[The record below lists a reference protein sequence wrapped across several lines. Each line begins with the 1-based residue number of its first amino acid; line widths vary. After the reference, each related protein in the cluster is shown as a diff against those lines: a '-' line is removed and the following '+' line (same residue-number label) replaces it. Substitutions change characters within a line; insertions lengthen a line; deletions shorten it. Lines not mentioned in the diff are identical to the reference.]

1 MVRVKTWLAPEAALA
16 HGSWVKWIGGASN
29 HDLQGLED
37 QAALATLAGAH
48 CLDIAADLGVITAVK
63 RGIAWALE
71 QGVPRRPWLML
82 SLSDGVDPHFRKAV
96 FDPQLCPSSCPRPC
110 VPVCPA
116 LAIDPSIGVIAN
128 RCYGCGRCLEICPL
142 NLIQEQAVKLEGQQ
156 LVQLLK
162 QAQPDAIEVHTSP
175 GRSQAFAQLL
185 AAISASELSLSLL
198 AVSCGEGREPGQL
211 ALAAYLWQLHGLLTA
226 SNWPWLWQLDGRPMS
241 GDIGAG
247 TAHAAVA
254 LFERLGPFLPPG
266 LIQLAG
272 GTNADSRR
280 RLLKIQLSPR
290 PARGGIAGIA
300 YGGSARALLQPFLVE
315 AERRGQRLLHCPDLW
330 PKAQHS
336 LELLWAC

>member
-1 MVRVKTWLAPEAALA
+1 M
-16 HGSWVKWIGGASN
+16 
-29 HDLQGLED
+29 
-37 QAALATLAGAH
+37 
-48 CLDIAADLGVITAVK
+48 
-63 RGIAWALE
+63 
-71 QGVPRRPWLML
+71 
-82 SLSDGVDPHFRKAV
+82 
-96 FDPQLCPSSCPRPC
+96 
-110 VPVCPA
+110 
-116 LAIDPSIGVIAN
+116 
-128 RCYGCGRCLEICPL
+128 
-142 NLIQEQAVKLEGQQ
+142 KLEGQQ
-156 LVQLLK
+156 LLQLLK

-185 AAISASELSLSLL
+185 AAISASDLSLSLL

-211 ALAAYLWQLHGLLTA
+211 ALAAYLWQLHGFLAA
-226 SNWPWLWQLDGRPMS
+226 SSWPWLWQLDGRPMS

-280 RLLKIQLSPR
+280 RLLKIQISPT
-290 PARGGIAGIA
+290 PATGGIAGIA
-300 YGGSARALLQPFLVE
+300 YGGSARALLQPFLIE